1 MREGREGAR
10 DAVHISY
17 TRMKEGRGR
26 SLCSEEKKDAG
37 PLADQAIQ
45 LNEIQIEIGD

>member
-1 MREGREGAR
+1 
-10 DAVHISY
+10 
-17 TRMKEGRGR
+17 MKEGRGR
-26 SLCSEEKKDAG
+26 YLCSEEEKDAG